1 MTTGC
6 GSAPLRPG
14 NNVDDGELTVNYS
27 DGTCQ
32 EGICPTPSTTQ
43 ETIDAPTTVDNEV
56 ESIYTTAISPRDADP
71 SSAAALLGINC
82 RGSVLCN
89 AVCKR
94 SMADLKQYIYKLG
107 KTLPSLSTSFDSILT
122 PS

>member
-1 MTTGC
+1 M
-6 GSAPLRPG
+6 RPG

-32 EGICPTPSTTQ
+32 EGICPAPKTTL
-43 ETIDAPTTVDNEV
+43 ETIDAPTTVDSEV
-56 ESIYTTAISPRDADP
+56 DSISNAATSPREADP

-107 KTLPSLSTSFDSILT
+107 KTLPPL
-122 PS
+122 